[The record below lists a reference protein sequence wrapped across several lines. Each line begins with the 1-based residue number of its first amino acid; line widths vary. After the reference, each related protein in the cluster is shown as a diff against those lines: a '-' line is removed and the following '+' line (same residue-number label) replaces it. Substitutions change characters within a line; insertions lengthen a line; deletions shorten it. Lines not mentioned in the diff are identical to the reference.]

1 MSKTEKLLS
10 DRDYQQTLR
19 LSFNDVDASLTTN
32 GFLIGKV
39 GRKVEVAITTT
50 TVLDD
55 TAIYTFKELQDG
67 VYVTLYQYT
76 IIYTNGGRTQMISA
90 ERTA

>member
-1 MSKTEKLLS
+1 MVHTTKTLS
-10 DRDYQQTLR
+10 ERDYQQTLR

-55 TAIYTFKELQDG
+55 TAIYTFSENG
-67 VYVTLYQYT
+67 VVLYQYT

>member
-1 MSKTEKLLS
+1 MAQTTKTLS
-10 DRDYQQTLR
+10 ERDYQQTLR
-19 LSFNDVDASLTTN
+19 LSFNDVDSSLTTN

-39 GRKVEVAITTT
+39 GRKVEVAIATT

-55 TAIYTFKELQDG
+55 TAIYTFSENG
-67 VYVTLYQYT
+67 TVLYQYT

>member
-1 MSKTEKLLS
+1 MSKTTKLLS

-19 LSFNDVDASLTTN
+19 LSFNDPDASLTTS
-32 GFLIGKV
+32 GFLLGKV
-39 GRKVEVAITTT
+39 GRKVEVD
-50 TVLDD
+50 VSGGS

-67 VYVTLYQYT
+67 VYVMLYEYT
-76 IIYTNGGRTQMISA
+76 IIYTDATRTQMISA

>member
-1 MSKTEKLLS
+1 MDKTEKLLS

-32 GFLIGKV
+32 GFLIGKLH
-39 GRKVEVAITTT
+39 RKVEVTITTT

-55 TAIYTFKELQDG
+55 TAIYTFKEKQNNM
-67 VYVTLYQYT
+67 YVTLYQYT

>member
-1 MSKTEKLLS
+1 MSKTDKNFS

-32 GFLIGKV
+32 GFLIAKV
-39 GRKVEVAITTT
+39 GRKVEVD
-50 TVLDD
+50 VSGGSV
-55 TAIYTFKELQDG
+55 AIYTFLENG
-67 VYVTLYQYT
+67 TTLYQYT
-76 IIYTNGGRTQMISA
+76 LTYTDASRTTLVSA